1 MTLRLINDSIGMLPQ
16 PVKGRT
22 LGLVEKPSDG
32 YEAFD
37 NGEK

>member
-1 MTLRLINDSIGMLPQ
+1 MPRASLIPLSQ
-16 PVKGRT
+16 E
-22 LGLVEKPSDG
+22 LVEKPSDG